1 MNFNSIGLTHR
12 RFRSLEKMYDIVRRS
27 EGFKECLARS
37 IEPPED
43 SLASYVYRC
52 EKNTLFRCV
61 EDRGRRVTME
71 EPKTE
76 TVRAKT
82 TKLWK
87 KGTRRRNIG
96 NRRLSMENVIQ
107 ANRDEELLQSLKLMK
122 RNLIP
127 DGS

>member
-1 MNFNSIGLTHR
+1 
-12 RFRSLEKMYDIVRRS
+12 MYDIVRRS

-71 EPKTE
+71 EPNTE

-87 KGTRRRNIG
+87 KGSRRRNFG
-96 NRRLSMENVIQ
+96 NRRLSMENVMQ
-107 ANRDEELLQSLKLMK
+107 VNRDEELLQSLKLMK

>member
-87 KGTRRRNIG
+87 KGI
-96 NRRLSMENVIQ
+96 
-107 ANRDEELLQSLKLMK
+107 EEEEYWQ
-122 RNLIP
+122 
-127 DGS
+127 